1 MELILVLIGGA
12 VNIISSKFFV
22 ASMLRKLY
30 LVKNFAPI
38 TEIDRQIESKGS
50 KSKIIWSK
58 LKEFFA
64 TCLFGCYKND
74 HEEHQ
79 DAK

>member
-38 TEIDRQIESKGS
+38 TEIDRQIESKGN
-50 KSKIIWSK
+50 KCKEILSK
-58 LKEFFA
+58 LNEFFA
-64 TCLFGCYKND
+64 TCLFGCYKNTN
-74 HEEHQ
+74 EEHQ